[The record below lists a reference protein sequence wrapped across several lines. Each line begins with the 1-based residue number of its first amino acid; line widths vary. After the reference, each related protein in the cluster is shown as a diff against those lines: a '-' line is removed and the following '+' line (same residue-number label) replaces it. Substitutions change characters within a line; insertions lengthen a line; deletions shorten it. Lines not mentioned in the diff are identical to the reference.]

1 MMSNQEAVV
10 NYLSEQ
16 VLTQL
21 FGVLK
26 GRKRVL
32 IKTII
37 RLNRKLKT

>member
-26 GRKRVL
+26 ERKRVL